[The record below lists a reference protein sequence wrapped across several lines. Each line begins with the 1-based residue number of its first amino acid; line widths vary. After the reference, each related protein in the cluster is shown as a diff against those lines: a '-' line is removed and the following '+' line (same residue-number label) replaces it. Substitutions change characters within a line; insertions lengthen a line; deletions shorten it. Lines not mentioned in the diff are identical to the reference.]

1 MFWYAWASLKKNVNK
16 PLYHSLYSNFLE
28 YNILF
33 SLFNPLDLILFFI
46 IEDADKGWRI
56 VSDTTIKAKS
66 IKGFN
71 TAASKI
77 IENKFILDEETKELL
92 EDWDTRT
99 VKSVL
104 ELHDNQGDLNCCEF
118 QENTKK
124 SKFRGKLKLMIKAQ
138 Q

>member
-1 MFWYAWASLKKNVNK
+1 MAIMGAGQMSRNMILRSNVVLKVTQVICCSTIF
-16 PLYHSLYSNFLE
+16 YFLW
-28 YNILF
+28 I
-33 SLFNPLDLILFFI
+33 SWFNSSFI

-77 IENKFILDEETKELL
+77 IENKYILDEETKELL

-118 QENTKK
+118 HEDTKYLNLEEN
-124 SKFRGKLKLMIKAQ
+124 
-138 Q
+138 